1 MTSKLSFDSSLIN
14 CCRICT
20 KIPVLSDVINFI
32 PVLSDV
38 INFIPVSQILTQ
50 IQTLE
55 STEHN
60 CQNLQKSVSCS
71 RMNIIQRFSSEIK
84 GLTLQEMLILKRF
97 LCSYHAYFR
106 DYREKW
112 LG

>member
-1 MTSKLSFDSSLIN
+1 MTSKLTFDSSLKN
-14 CCRICT
+14 RRRICT
-20 KIPVLSDVINFI
+20 KIPVLSDVINNI
-32 PVLSDV
+32 PVLRDV
-38 INFIPVSQILTQ
+38 INNFFLSQILTK

-97 LCSYHAYFR
+97 
-106 DYREKW
+106 
-112 LG
+112 